1 MRTSNRIKT
10 MIGGALATAAIF
22 GSVLGPATAHAEPQG
37 YIQDVFPVGLF
48 YGTFDEGPNLTLL
61 VGGTVEEF
69 CLSFPD
75 DPGAAPM
82 RVFFRNSGTVD
93 LRVND
98 KDQPIYLYEQTV
110 GDAFDWID
118 SVCPDVLDEDPDTVA
133 PAPNAIGTADLKV
146 RISIISDDLVD
157 VFNSV
162 NGELAASDG
171 AEYRVRAS
179 ADLIVGPFGPVG
191 DPADFVSFELTEIR
205 R

>member
-1 MRTSNRIKT
+1 M
-10 MIGGALATAAIF
+10 IF
-22 GSVLGPATAHAEPQG
+22 GMASASEAAPAEPQG
-37 YIQDVFPVGLF
+37 YIQDVFPVGLV

-118 SVCPDVLDEDPDTVA
+118 SVCPDVLDEDPGTVA

-162 NGELAASDG
+162 NGELVASSG

-179 ADLIVGPFGPVG
+179 ADLIVENGVPVG

>member
-1 MRTSNRIKT
+1 MRTSNRSKT
-10 MIGGALATAAIF
+10 MIGGALATAALF

-37 YIQDVFPVGLF
+37 YIQDVLPVAYV
-48 YGTFDEGPNLTLL
+48 YGTFGEDPNLTLL

-69 CLSFPD
+69 CPE
-75 DPGAAPM
+75 DPGSAPM
-82 RVFFRNSGTVD
+82 RVFLRNDGTVD
-93 LRVND
+93 LKVND
-98 KDQPIYLYEQTV
+98 KDQPTYLYKQTV

-118 SVCPDVLDEDPDTVA
+118 SVCSELSDEDTDVVEPYA
-133 PAPNAIGTADLKV
+133 SGTADLKV
-146 RISIISDDLVD
+146 RISIISDELID

-162 NGELAASDG
+162 NGELVASDG